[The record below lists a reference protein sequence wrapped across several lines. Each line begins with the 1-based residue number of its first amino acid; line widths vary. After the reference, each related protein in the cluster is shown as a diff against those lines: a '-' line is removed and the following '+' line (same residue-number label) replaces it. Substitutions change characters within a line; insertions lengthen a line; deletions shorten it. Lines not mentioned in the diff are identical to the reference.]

1 LLIEIYDRQVRDL
14 IESCQIVESFNRDFE
29 KRGLYEG
36 FIRGQIN
43 FKYNSLLHLREFVYV
58 EMALD
63 KKMYSYQYMDAEN
76 NLIFRYDNTEH
87 HRKLN
92 LRNFPHHKH
101 DGSENNVIS
110 SDAPFLAD
118 ILNEIQRIE
127 ELRERSP
134 ID

>member
-1 LLIEIYDRQVRDL
+1 MLIEIYYQQVRAL
-14 IESCQIVESFNRDFE
+14 IESCQIVESFNLDFE

-58 EMALD
+58 EISLD
-63 KKMYSYQYMDAEN
+63 RKMYSYQYMDAEN

-92 LRNFPHHKH
+92 LPNFPHHKH

-127 ELRERSP
+127 ELRKRSS

>member
-1 LLIEIYDRQVRDL
+1 MLIEVYFQQVRAL
-14 IESCQIVESFNRDFE
+14 IEACEIVESFNLELE

-43 FKYNSLLHLREFVYV
+43 LKYNSLLHLREFVYV
-58 EMALD
+58 EIAID
-63 KKMYSYQYMDAEN
+63 RKMYSYQYMDAEN

-92 LRNFPHHKH
+92 LPNFPHHKH
-101 DGSENNVIS
+101 DGSENNVVS

-118 ILNEIQRIE
+118 VLLEIERIQV
-127 ELRERSP
+127 
-134 ID
+134 